1 MEQEIM
7 TGKSSIL
14 KNPKENGVSFGT
26 MHSVKDLG
34 GQVKNRV
41 KDIVSVL
48 KGLYE
53 GGEKPHDSSIIR
65 KTIDTEKTPEF
76 WKDWRWQLRHAIRDL
91 ATVEQVLGIRFNRE
105 EREQLQKTIDKFPLN
120 ITPYYISLIDVN
132 DYQNDPIF
140 KQAFPSPKEL
150 IVEHYELSDPLAEDK
165 DSPCSCITHRY
176 PDRVLFLVSNTCAM
190 YCRHCTRKRK
200 VGDVDSIPEREE
212 ILAGIE
218 YIRNTPQI
226 RDVLLSGGDPFML
239 SDEYLDW
246 ILTELRSIPHVEVI
260 RIGTRVPV
268 TLPFRVTDDLVAM
281 LKKHHPL
288 WVNMQFN
295 HPKEMTESAQIAV
308 AKLADAG
315 IPLGNQSVLL
325 AGINDCPR
333 IMKALIHQLVKNRI
347 RPYYLYQCDLSEGIS
362 HFRTPVSKGIEIME
376 NLVGHT
382 SGFAVPRY
390 VIDAPGGGGKI
401 PVFPNYLLTWSVHKV
416 VLRNYE
422 GMICTYQEPADYDRI
437 FCDGDCAACK
447 LQLNIDRADESKV
460 VGVAKLLAD
469 YDTTTTLVPENTA
482 RIDRRQDSDE

>member
-1 MEQEIM
+1 MI
-7 TGKSSIL
+7 GKSGVI
-14 KNPKENGVSFGT
+14 KEPKEGGVSVET
-26 MHSVKDLG
+26 LLSVKDLG

-48 KGLYE
+48 RGLYE
-53 GGEKPHDSSIIR
+53 GGEKQDDLSIIK
-65 KTIDTEKTPEF
+65 KTIDSEKTPEF

-120 ITPYYISLIDVN
+120 ITPYYLSLIDVN

-140 KQAFPSPKEL
+140 KQAFPSPQEL

-200 VGDVDSIPEREE
+200 VGDVDSIPDREE

-239 SDEYLDW
+239 SDDYLDW
-246 ILTELRSIPHVEVI
+246 ILTELQSIPHIEVI

-268 TLPFRVTDDLVAM
+268 TLPFRVTDELVAM

-333 IMKALIHQLVKNRI
+333 IMKALVHQLVKNRI

-422 GMICTYQEPADYDRI
+422 GMICTYQEPANYDRI
-437 FCDGDCAACK
+437 FCDGDCDGCK

-469 YDTTTTLVPENTA
+469 YDKTTTLIPENTA
-482 RIDRRQDSDE
+482 RIDRRQDNDE

>member
-1 MEQEIM
+1 MI
-7 TGKSSIL
+7 GKSGVI
-14 KNPKENGVSFGT
+14 KEPKEGGVSVET
-26 MHSVKDLG
+26 LLSVKDLG

-48 KGLYE
+48 RGLYE
-53 GGEKPHDSSIIR
+53 GGEKQDDLSIIK
-65 KTIDTEKTPEF
+65 KTIDSEKTPEF

-120 ITPYYISLIDVN
+120 ITPYYLSLIDVN

-140 KQAFPSPKEL
+140 KQAFPSPQEL

-200 VGDVDSIPEREE
+200 VGDVDSIPDREE

-239 SDEYLDW
+239 SDDYLDW
-246 ILTELRSIPHVEVI
+246 ILTELQSIPHIEVI

-268 TLPFRVTDDLVAM
+268 TLPFRVTDELVAM

-422 GMICTYQEPADYDRI
+422 GMICTYQEPANYDRI
-437 FCDGDCAACK
+437 FCDGDCDGCK

-469 YDTTTTLVPENTA
+469 YDKTTTLIPENTA
-482 RIDRRQDSDE
+482 RIDRRQDNDE